1 MDISNK
7 DMPKA
12 GDRNRRKVW
21 YLHIKR
27 KKLGNG
33 TVFAVEVDG
42 QMMKILFVRM
52 DMLLRY

>member
-12 GDRNRRKVW
+12 GDRNRRKVG

-27 KKLGNG
+27 KVGEWYCVCCWGRRSK
-33 TVFAVEVDG
+33 
-42 QMMKILFVRM
+42 
-52 DMLLRY
+52 